1 MPGFKRSGY
10 PKITFLRTEKAKNVN
25 KRREK
30 KPFFSLLFAA
40 AYECIQCKRLLGAQ
54 KSDLRIARSFEPG
67 HSEEKELR
75 FGCSPLLT
83 ELAHTNLTQNS
94 TIQFDALLV
103 SLIVLIVCPTNRRK
117 PTMGTRL
124 CVDSLRRSFS
134 ELLVNKQFSFLALGT
149 AKVSELMKRSPLF
162 IGNAWPKFN

>member
-1 MPGFKRSGY
+1 MCVSSVKGRTPESKFFLFGVPGFKRSSHS
-10 PKITFLRTEKAKNVN
+10 KITFLRTEKAKNVN

-75 FGCSPLLT
+75 FGCSPLLI

-103 SLIVLIVCPTNRRK
+103 RSSLE
-117 PTMGTRL
+117 
-124 CVDSLRRSFS
+124 SLTEDEISRAIEESTPDEFDEQPMS
-134 ELLVNKQFSFLALGT
+134 LDYYD
-149 AKVSELMKRSPLF
+149 
-162 IGNAWPKFN
+162 